1 MEQSQEALCF
11 PRYKGLGA
19 RKGPEGAPGATA
31 HPLCLPLSHLQPC
44 ALFGLIPRITLNNAE
59 KK

>member
-31 HPLCLPLSHLQPC
+31 HPLCLPLKVTSSPVLYS
-44 ALFGLIPRITLNNAE
+44 A
-59 KK
+59 